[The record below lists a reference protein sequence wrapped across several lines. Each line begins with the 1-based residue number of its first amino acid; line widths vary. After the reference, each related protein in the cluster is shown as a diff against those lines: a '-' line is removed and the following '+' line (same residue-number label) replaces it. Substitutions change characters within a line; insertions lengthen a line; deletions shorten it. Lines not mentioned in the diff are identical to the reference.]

1 MTQNRPEKRTS
12 NQAILREFAP
22 NSAGIESIGV
32 YLGRATGDKK
42 MLIVYRIFWIVGLI
56 ALVAEMVI
64 LANPRQVAPQR
75 ASDWEIREQG
85 RFRVR
90 APKRFRVERDPLEIL
105 RLSEPGDEVQ
115 FLDIVTLSRGERTGM
130 QIVIAAPKQTPP
142 PPQLGQMPGAPSFNL
157 SQFMRRTHDMYLAA
171 MREDWGNANFSETRR
186 TTVRVR
192 GVEGIRSDYEYIIPH
207 PVPFLSMP
215 VRGYLITL
223 PLSPTEVIH
232 FNAYCPP
239 NSFGD
244 YEKVYDQIIATVEV
258 RQASQNPFGG
268 WLR

>member
-1 MTQNRPEKRTS
+1 
-12 NQAILREFAP
+12 
-22 NSAGIESIGV
+22 
-32 YLGRATGDKK
+32 

-64 LANPRQVAPQR
+64 LANPRQIAPQR

-90 APKRFRVERDPLEIL
+90 APKQL
-105 RLSEPGDEVQ
+105 RLERSLWVLMDLPSLGDEIQLVDAMALQ
-115 FLDIVTLSRGERTGM
+115 RGQRTGM
-130 QIVIAAPKQTPP
+130 QVVIAAPKQAPP
-142 PPQLGQMPGAPSFNL
+142 LPPLGQMQGAPQFNL
-157 SQFMRRTHDMYLAA
+157 SQFMRRAHDRFLAA
-171 MREDWGNANFSETRR
+171 LREDFGHADFSETKRS
-186 TTVRVR
+186 TVRIR
-192 GVEGIRSDYEYIIPH
+192 GVQGIRSDYEYIIPH
-207 PVPFLSMP
+207 PVSFLSMP

-244 YEKVYDQIIATVEV
+244 YEKVFDQIIATVEV

>member
-1 MTQNRPEKRTS
+1 M
-12 NQAILREFAP
+12 
-22 NSAGIESIGV
+22 AGIEPSDV
-32 YLGRATGDKK
+32 YLGNATEDTE

-64 LANPRQVAPQR
+64 LANPRQIAPQR

-90 APKRFRVERDPLEIL
+90 APKHLRLEHDLLQIL
-105 RLSEPGDEVQ
+105 RLPEPSDEVQ

-130 QIVIAAPKQTPP
+130 QIIIVAPKQTPP
-142 PPQLGQMPGAPSFNL
+142 QLGQMQGAPPFNL

-171 MREDWGNANFSETRR
+171 MREDWGNVDFSETKR
-186 TTVRVR
+186 TTVRIR
-192 GVEGIRSDYEYIIPH
+192 GVEGIRSDYEYKIPH

-244 YEKVYDQIIATVEV
+244 YEKVYDQIIATIEV
-258 RQASQNPFGG
+258 RQASQSPFGG